1 MPQLASSLAR
11 DRWGGEEKVEIL
23 KQAPPASAMATA
35 GLFFSYSLK
44 LCIPREQKARGGHRG
59 AKASDKRSIMWS

>member
-23 KQAPPASAMATA
+23 KQARPVRNGNGRAFLFPLAPRIKSPWRSLWRK
-35 GLFFSYSLK
+35 GL
-44 LCIPREQKARGGHRG
+44 
-59 AKASDKRSIMWS
+59 